1 MRLALSGVAV
11 ERLEMVE
18 VKVEWTEAVDLAG
31 VVDQIVAL
39 AKLPGLAQV
48 SPIQADQLWEIEALA
63 SLS

>member
-1 MRLALSGVAV
+1 MAV